1 MSTKLLSETICRKGI
16 MVKCFVALIVFC
28 CSVGEAF
35 AQTDTK
41 VTINVN
47 NVLIRTALDQLQRE
61 AKIHFVYDEENID
74 SGKRVSLFYTK
85 TSLNAVLDDFCKQT
99 SLRYEVKRNLI
110 LILPSKA
117 EKTTGKHE
125 PFYMTGV
132 VMDETGE
139 SIIGATIMIGG
150 TSQGTVTDIDGRY
163 SLRVTPGDLV
173 SFTFEEFSGIG
184 AEANNYMKFRLFP
197 KGGSYLEAGG
207 NLRGDFVSTKALV
220 DSLAAIRMHT
230 LDTLSNVSDAFKK
243 QETARIKADIINSYI
258 CYASYSRMFAGVKN
272 EEEMRA
278 KWNEFNVSLTQDVTP
293 LYKEIMNEDMLNV
306 AVVRDVLSYQEDSTL
321 ASLWFKDISIPARTT
336 ELYACAKIV
345 DNLRNEASEQ
355 TVNEA
360 KAFLQ
365 TVKNADFVTEIEGKI
380 VQASKLLPGQPAIDF
395 EMLDVEGNVKHLADF
410 RGKVIYIDLWATWC
424 GPCIQE
430 SPAFEALGKK
440 YAGKDIV
447 FLPVSTDTTTK
458 PWLRYLDGHKK
469 ELTQYHSND
478 VALKESWAIMYIPR
492 FILIDKDFN
501 IVNAYAPRPSSEE
514 IGTLIDSVLN
524 K

>member
-1 MSTKLLSETICRKGI
+1 MSTKLLSETICRKGL

-173 SFTFEEFSGIG
+173 SFTFVGMADKVVKVQAGKKVVNVKMETNATALADVVVTGYQTLSKER
-184 AEANNYMKFRLFP
+184 AT
-197 KGGSYLEAGG
+197 GSYSVISEK
-207 NLRGDFVSTKALV
+207 STKGKL
-220 DSLAAIRMHT
+220 
-230 LDTLSNVSDAFKK
+230 
-243 QETARIKADIINSYI
+243 ET
-258 CYASYSRMFAGVKN
+258 
-272 EEEMRA
+272 
-278 KWNEFNVSLTQDVTP
+278 
-293 LYKEIMNEDMLNV
+293 
-306 AVVRDVLSYQEDSTL
+306 DVLSRIEGLVAGINKTSSNSNDVVIRGITTYMGNTKPLYVVDGMPYEGDL
-321 ASLWFKDISIPARTT
+321 ASINPTDVQNITVLKDAAASSIYGARAANGVIVISWYNIRN
-336 ELYACAKIV
+336 EWYIGLYGEQEKSKIV
-345 DNLRNEASEQ
+345 DIKNTEELDAFIRVTVEKVWMDEDGNILSDKDPDKIVIRGIDEDKWIYKATGEKGKSYYYLKMPLKSNE
-355 TVNEA
+355 TVNLF
-360 KAFLQ
+360 KSFI
-365 TVKNADFVTEIEGKI
+365 IENNFTSHEETMSYANLKSKI
-380 VQASKLLPGQPAIDF
+380 IITANGVQADDGANAVATQNWDSIIVENGQLVSID
-395 EMLDVEGNVKHLADF
+395 
-410 RGKVIYIDLWATWC
+410 
-424 GPCIQE
+424 
-430 SPAFEALGKK
+430 
-440 YAGKDIV
+440 
-447 FLPVSTDTTTK
+447 
-458 PWLRYLDGHKK
+458 
-469 ELTQYHSND
+469 
-478 VALKESWAIMYIPR
+478 
-492 FILIDKDFN
+492 
-501 IVNAYAPRPSSEE
+501 
-514 IGTLIDSVLN
+514 
-524 K
+524 